1 MFALMDKLTIR
12 LRRQLQARDK
22 TTISIALK
30 FLPAKCPNQL
40 MIARFLKG
48 YFDQEKGRKSKIV
61 VVLSANGASESMLG
75 L

>member
-1 MFALMDKLTIR
+1 MFALMEALTIR
-12 LRRQLQARDK
+12 LLRQLQARDK

-40 MIARFLKG
+40 MIARLLKG

-61 VVLSANGASESMLG
+61 VVLSASGASKSMLG